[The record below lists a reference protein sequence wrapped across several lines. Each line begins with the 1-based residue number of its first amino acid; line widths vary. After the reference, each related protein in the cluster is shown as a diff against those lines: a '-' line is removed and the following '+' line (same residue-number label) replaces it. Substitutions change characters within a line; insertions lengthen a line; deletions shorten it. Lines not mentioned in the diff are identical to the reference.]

1 MNISN
6 SISDTIQS
14 GLPISKKLFALAE
27 RIVPDITEVNR
38 LATETSLLT
47 STFNSFRSTFENSD
61 GYRYSTGA
69 AAVAQKILDRCRDIF
84 EELDKV
90 FLGSPLEGLRKD
102 DVAVRV
108 EEELKKTGMKI
119 SRGLLEACSI
129 TVHLILHNLSTAKQP
144 YARRYLRTSD
154 CRANYH
160 ANQIQSLD
168 VHAGYR
174 NRTTRSYH
182 PKPTLFT
189 TSRHHLPRT
198 T

>member
-108 EEELKKTGMKI
+108 E
-119 SRGLLEACSI
+119 
-129 TVHLILHNLSTAKQP
+129 
-144 YARRYLRTSD
+144 
-154 CRANYH
+154 
-160 ANQIQSLD
+160 
-168 VHAGYR
+168 
-174 NRTTRSYH
+174 
-182 PKPTLFT
+182 
-189 TSRHHLPRT
+189 
-198 T
+198 